1 MKKLLFII
9 FLFALIGCKT
19 KQTIEQEKVQT
30 KSSISKSTMVDD
42 SSIITIVYDML
53 EQNET
58 TREIY
63 PPGTNDTANTPKSP
77 NKNRHR
83 KGKIVITKTAKSAK
97 SEISDSTAVSIYS
110 KTPKK
115 VAKHVNTLKW
125 LPWAIIAILILIIVI
140 CVKYRIWLQKI
151 SGKIRNGTN

>member
-9 FLFALIGCKT
+9 LLIALIGCKT

-30 KSSISKSTMVDD
+30 ESSTSKSTLIND
-42 SSIITIVYDML
+42 SSIITIIYDML

-58 TREIY
+58 TREIT
-63 PPGTNDTANTPKSP
+63 PPGTNDTANTPKPP
-77 NKNRHR
+77 NRNRHR

-140 CVKYRIWLQKI
+140 CVKYHSWLQKI
-151 SGKIRNGTN
+151 SPKIRHGTE

>member
-19 KQTIEQEKVQT
+19 KQTLEQEKVQT
-30 KSSISKSTMVDD
+30 KSTISKSTMVDD

-53 EQNET
+53 DQNET
-58 TREIY
+58 TREIT
-63 PPGTNDTANTPKSP
+63 PPGTNDTANTPKP
-77 NKNRHR
+77 PKRNRHR

-97 SEISDSTAVSIYS
+97 SEISDSTAVSIYHKS
-110 KTPKK
+110 PKK
-115 VAKHVNTLKW
+115 VAKHVNNYTL

-140 CVKYRIWLQKI
+140 CVKFRVWQQKI
-151 SGKIRNGTN
+151 SNKIRHGTE

>member
-42 SSIITIVYDML
+42 SSIISIVYDMMDDFDA
-53 EQNET
+53 T
-58 TREIY
+58 KEINK
-63 PPGTNDTANTPKSP
+63 PGTNETANTPKPP
-77 NKNRHR
+77 NRNRHR
-83 KGKIVITKTAKSAK
+83 KGKIVISKTAKSEK
-97 SEISDSTAVSIYS
+97 SEITDSTAESIYQKS
-110 KTPKK
+110 PKK
-115 VAKHVNTLKW
+115 VAKHVNNCTL

-140 CVKYRIWLQKI
+140 YVKYRSWLQKI
-151 SGKIRNGTN
+151 SAKIRHGTN

>member
-9 FLFALIGCKT
+9 FLFALFGCKT

-58 TREIY
+58 TREIDK
-63 PPGTNDTANTPKSP
+63 PGTNDTANSP
-77 NKNRHR
+77 SPPNSNRHR
-83 KGKIVITKTAKSAK
+83 KGKIVISKTAKSAK
-97 SEISDSTAVSIYS
+97 SEISDSTAVSIYHKS
-110 KTPKK
+110 PKK
-115 VAKHVNTLKW
+115 VAKLVNNCSL
-125 LPWAIIAILILIIVI
+125 LPWAIITLLIVI
-140 CVKYRIWLQKI
+140 MVIYVKYQCWREKI
-151 SGKIRNGTN
+151 SNKIRRGTE